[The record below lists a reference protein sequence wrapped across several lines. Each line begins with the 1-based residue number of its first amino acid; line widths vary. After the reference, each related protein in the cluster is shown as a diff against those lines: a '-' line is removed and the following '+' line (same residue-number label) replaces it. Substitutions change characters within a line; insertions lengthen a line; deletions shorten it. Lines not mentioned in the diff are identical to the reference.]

1 VICRA
6 EVIAVLAFEIE
17 PRLKPVAVAR
27 FEARPPPFSETR
39 LDPRTLNP
47 EK

>member
-1 VICRA
+1 VSCRA

-17 PRLKPVAVAR
+17 PRLKTR
-27 FEARPPPFSETR
+27 RRRSLRGPPPAILRDE